1 MSKIHAFTGNTSG
14 DCRVVI
20 HTAMPSG
27 NNLVGQTWKAC
38 WLAAGRNVTALAE
51 GTGPGQIAPAEKA
64 SVLAGDVIE
73 LPGTIPLNVVLQG
86 AVAVN
91 TFADRL
97 IATKLGVLANEFN
110 FYGWTN
116 G

>member
-1 MSKIHAFTGNTSG
+1 MSKIHAFTGDTSG

-51 GTGPGQIAPAEKA
+51 GTGLGQISSAEKA
-64 SVLAGDVIE
+64 SVLAGDLIE
-73 LPGTIPLNVVLQG
+73 VPGSIPLTVVLQG
-86 AVAVN
+86 AAAVN
-91 TFADRL
+91 IFADRL
-97 IATKLGVLANEFN
+97 IATKLTGLANEFN